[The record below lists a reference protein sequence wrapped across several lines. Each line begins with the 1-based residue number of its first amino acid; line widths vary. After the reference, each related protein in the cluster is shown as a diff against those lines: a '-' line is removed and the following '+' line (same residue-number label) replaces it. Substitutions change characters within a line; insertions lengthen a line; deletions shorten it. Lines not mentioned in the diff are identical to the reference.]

1 MATAPTAAMAK
12 DQARAQRHAQSMM
25 EGENH
30 DGVRLEIQD
39 VLAEASYVIYVYNII
54 DMAHV
59 VEAPPKWPRFR
70 IPACAK
76 GDLFAFTTLPAF
88 TKERFWKA
96 SDPNEFYYKTMDGR
110 KDATTL
116 LNPEAYPG
124 TSWEAQRANWDT
136 QITAITGSNNN
147 KNKFGSF
154 WSLTE
159 PNIEAPSRHIKGG
172 TLRDEIN
179 LFKEYTLKT
188 MNQLVKTAELL
199 AAQHRMEEI
208 TPYMHFAMDYL
219 GKQATWHMNSDHMV
233 TCPTCGDT
241 VKDGIAYHKNSFG
254 DRCIVD
260 YERCVKLGIIKAEA
274 VEVDEEETPRAK
286 RSGRRQAQ

>member
-1 MATAPTAAMAK
+1 
-12 DQARAQRHAQSMM
+12 MM
-25 EGENH
+25 DGENQ
-30 DGVRLEIQD
+30 DGLRLEVQD
-39 VLAEASYVIYVYNII
+39 VPREATYVIYVYNVI
-54 DMAHV
+54 DMAHL
-59 VEAPPKWPRFR
+59 VEAAPKWPKFR
-70 IPACAK
+70 IPACPK
-76 GDLFAFTTLPAF
+76 GEFFSFTTLPAF
-88 TKERFWKA
+88 TKEKFWKV

-116 LNPEAYPG
+116 LNPEAFPG
-124 TSWEAQRANWDT
+124 TDWDAQRANWDT

-147 KNKFGSF
+147 RNKFGCF

-159 PNIEAPSRHIKGG
+159 PDINAPSKHIKGG

-179 LFKEYTLKT
+179 LFKEYVLKT
-188 MNQLVKTAELL
+188 MNSLVKAAEILV
-199 AAQHRMEEI
+199 AQRKMDEV

-241 VKDGIAYHKNSFG
+241 IKDGIAYHKNSFG

-260 YERCVKLGIIKAEA
+260 EERCIRLGILKAEPA
-274 VEVDEEETPRAK
+274 QEASAEETEAPRPK
-286 RSGRRQAQ
+286 RSGRSKQS